1 MTERDQDDAVAN
13 EDLPYQ
19 TVESPGG
26 TWIEIA
32 TAGSE
37 EEATLI
43 KGFLESQDIPCQI
56 ESLRNEELPV
66 NFGKLAEIRVYV
78 SEENQSSAQGLL
90 AERER
95 DYVESSP
102 DGSVVTDDGL
112 AVIPDDAQ
120 TMPEEEP

>member
-1 MTERDQDDAVAN
+1 MTERDPDDAVDN

-19 TVESPGG
+19 TVESPGS

-37 EEATLI
+37 EEASLI
-43 KGFLESQDIPCQI
+43 KGFLESQDISCQI
-56 ESLRNEELPV
+56 ESLRSEELPV

-78 SEENQSSAQGLL
+78 SEENQSSAQALL

-95 DYVESSP
+95 EYVKSSP

-112 AVIPDDAQ
+112 ADIPDDAQ
-120 TMPEEEP
+120 TMPEEEG